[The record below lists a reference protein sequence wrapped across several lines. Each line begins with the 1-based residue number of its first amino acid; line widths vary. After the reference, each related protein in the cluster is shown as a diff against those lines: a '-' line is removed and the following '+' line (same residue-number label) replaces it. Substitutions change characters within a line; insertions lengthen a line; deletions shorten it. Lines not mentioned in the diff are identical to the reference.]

1 MNQGKLFIV
10 CAPSGAGK
18 TSLVRA
24 LLEKDTQVMLSISYT
39 TRAMRPGEADGR
51 DYHFV
56 SREQFIAML
65 ERSEFVESAEVYGNL
80 YGTSQIWLNEAMQQ
94 GSDIIL
100 EIDWQGAAAV
110 RKIFPDAVGLFIL
123 PPSLEAL
130 KTRLRGRGQ
139 DSEEVIERRLAA
151 AREDISHLN
160 EFDYVIIN
168 NEFDIALA
176 DLQAIFRAERLRLA
190 RQTARHRNLISEL
203 I

>member
-1 MNQGKLFIV
+1 
-10 CAPSGAGK
+10 
-18 TSLVRA
+18 
-24 LLEKDTQVMLSISYT
+24 
-39 TRAMRPGEADGR
+39 MRWKRQPAR
-51 DYHFV
+51 TNRPLPH
-56 SREQFIAML
+56 
-65 ERSEFVESAEVYGNL
+65 
-80 YGTSQIWLNEAMQQ
+80 
-94 GSDIIL
+94 
-100 EIDWQGAAAV
+100 
-110 RKIFPDAVGLFIL
+110 PPL

>member
-39 TRAMRPGEADGR
+39 TRARRPGEADGR

-65 ERSEFVESAEVYGNL
+65 EQSEFVESAEVYGNL